1 MGGAKSEQ
9 YRGAASDNSDPEVKK
24 TIDGVK
30 IITRR
35 TRPVQELRT
44 EPNTCIVNPVGSHQF
59 IENEK

>member
-1 MGGAKSEQ
+1 VLRQIKG
-9 YRGAASDNSDPEVKK
+9 DPEVKK

-59 IENEK
+59 IENKSRSACSAP